1 MPDSLPR
8 MPTKGPLTTER
19 RQNPRHP
26 VRPTE
31 YIEIGDNNGGIILDI
46 SEGGMAV
53 ASAQALVGHQTLRFR
68 FQLPR
73 SLETIETSGAINW
86 IGETKKRAG
95 VRFVDLPL
103 AAREQIQK
111 WIDSQTSG
119 YTNGD
124 QKPNGSAASSP
135 SPKIPQQLPR
145 REPVHHELE
154 DEETTVP
161 HGHNSSTI
169 LNPFSSVL
177 SSPLD
182 EPEIDESE
190 PEDEEKPT
198 ARSNAEPPPERR
210 IQSRF
215 PMTAS
220 TYIQLSDGNGG
231 LMANLSKTGFCVRAA
246 KTLETD
252 HLPVVHFRLPDARD
266 FVESSAWIVWK
277 SPSKKTVGAR
287 FENLSHEAQSQIAQW
302 IDSQP
307 LPKSAPT
314 INPLSNNP
322 LPDKIPPSPKPPA
335 PVNAVPVTLMSPD
348 SVPLPTYISPSA
360 ISPHAHPP
368 APPAIKA
375 TSTPSVAP
383 SQPKVPPIPSPTK
396 QSPPPAEKTLAPVPA
411 IIRPP
416 SSAKPAAVT
425 STPVSP
431 QSQKPFSAPVAKPV
445 APVAPRAPRTSGTD
459 AAKLTPSPNLSA
471 KSFPVAP
478 LSDASRDLKNPRN
491 QSAAAPTSAAP
502 FVPAIPI
509 APPIFNEPDWS
520 VAPKRPTGYW
530 KIAAMIVV
538 IAGTFLGAATLLRS
552 KRSAT
557 PPSQEIAQNSSVA
570 ASAPAVTPA
579 SDSVANSAAANQ
591 QTPSSTAP
599 ASATESARE
608 FHDAPRNTAA
618 SKTSPKPDE
627 QFVDEPRPPRP
638 QPQASSAPSQSSNL
652 PSRTGGGQPSSSG
665 PAPIQNGP
673 ERNQAESVEQNTGF
687 PEVVRRVHTAST
699 PGSSNANTEVGS
711 APNSSSPPPD
721 PSASRNQQP
730 DANLASAAGVTQNS
744 SSNERPAATSE
755 TNSSPRTASASINPS
770 QAATTATVPASSAS
784 IPNPV
789 PSVLVFSR
797 FRSIRTTADAARP
810 AGSDLQI
817 GRLKSGPAPPY
828 PTDAQRQQIQ
838 GIVELEVLVG
848 ADGNILTVHL
858 IKGPPELA
866 SVAMGTVRSW
876 QFGQTT
882 LGGHPVETDQSIY
895 FTFKLTK

>member
-53 ASAQALVGHQTLRFR
+53 ASAQALVGNQTLRFR

-73 SLETIETSGAINW
+73 SLETIETSGTINW

-135 SPKIPQQLPR
+135 SPKIPQELPR
-145 REPVHHELE
+145 HEPVHHELE

-190 PEDEEKPT
+190 PEDEEKTTPT
-198 ARSNAEPPPERR
+198 SNAEPPPERR

-252 HLPVVHFRLPDARD
+252 HLPVVRFQLPDARD

-287 FENLSHEAQSQIAQW
+287 FENLSDEAQSQIAQW

-307 LPKSAPT
+307 LPKSAP
-314 INPLSNNP
+314 IKNPL
-322 LPDKIPPSPKPPA
+322 LDKIPPSPKPPA
-335 PVNAVPVTLMSPD
+335 PVTAVPITFMSPD

-360 ISPHAHPP
+360 ISLHAHPP

-411 IIRPP
+411 IILPP
-416 SSAKPAAVT
+416 SLAKSAAVT

-471 KSFPVAP
+471 KSVPIAP
-478 LSDASRDLKNPRN
+478 LPDASRDLKNPWN
-491 QSAAAPTSAAP
+491 PSAAAPTSATPFAP
-502 FVPAIPI
+502 TTRVT
-509 APPIFNEPDWS
+509 PPIFNEPDWS

-552 KRSAT
+552 KKSAT
-557 PPSQEIAQNSSVA
+557 SPSQEIAQNSSVA
-570 ASAPAVTPA
+570 ASGPAVTPT
-579 SDSVANSAAANQ
+579 SDPVANSAAANQ

-599 ASATESARE
+599 ASNTESSRE

-638 QPQASSAPSQSSNL
+638 QPQVSSAPSQSSNL
-652 PSRTGGGQPSSSG
+652 PSRTGGQPSSSS
-665 PAPIQNGP
+665 PAPIQNSA
-673 ERNQAESVEQNTGF
+673 ERNQAEPAEQNTGF

-699 PGSSNANTEVGS
+699 PGSSNANSEVGS

-755 TNSSPRTASASINPS
+755 TNSSPRTTSASINPS

-817 GRLKSGPAPPY
+817 GRLKSGTAPPY
-828 PTDAQRQQIQ
+828 PTEAQRQQIQ

-858 IKGPPELA
+858 VKGPPELA